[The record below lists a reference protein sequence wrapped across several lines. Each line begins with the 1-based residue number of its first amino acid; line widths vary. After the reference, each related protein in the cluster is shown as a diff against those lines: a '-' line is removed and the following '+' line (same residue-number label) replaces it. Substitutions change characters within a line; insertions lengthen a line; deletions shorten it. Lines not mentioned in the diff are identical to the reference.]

1 MKTLQQHMTR
11 TGMKDAE
18 LAELAG
24 VDRSM
29 IARIRLG
36 YATPSLKVA
45 VAIHE
50 ATGVDMSS
58 MLAKP
63 TEAAE

>member
-1 MKTLQQHMTR
+1 MRTLQQHMTE
-11 TGMKDAE
+11 TGMKDAD
-18 LAELAG
+18 LADKVG

-36 YATPSLKVA
+36 YASPSLKVA

-50 ATGVDMSS
+50 VTGVDMST

-63 TEAAE
+63 QEVAE